1 MEEFLNDKEK
11 ITGEDLGRLEREV
24 IVALKAKRH
33 NVTPGQ
39 SLERMADDK
48 AAGGGMGGQ
57 QQQQQ
62 QQHQHQQQQQQQQQQ
77 PASGSS
83 LVPPPPGSEW
93 SVIAAY
99 QELLSEEKA
108 RQDELTARMKKI
120 NFRQSL
126 DEHIQKAKVLRAQTE
141 DRTDKEYSEH
151 VNKDVIVFHEQE
163 KLKRA
168 AVHEKHHAELMQ
180 RKQQIIDKAEK
191 AREAKLVRGMVCLRM
206 YVYVC
211 DFSSA
216 HFPPLTP
223 ACVLFVSPPPSTGP
237 AAGRV
242 PRLGPGGGQ
251 D

>member
-1 MEEFLNDKEK
+1 MEEFLADKEK

-24 IVALKAKRH
+24 IVALKAKRV
-33 NVTPGQ
+33 NVTPNQ
-39 SLERMADDK
+39 SLERMAEGDK
-48 AAGGGMGGQ
+48 AAGGGMVQ
-57 QQQQQ
+57 QQK
-62 QQHQHQQQQQQQQQQ
+62 QQQQQQQQQR

-108 RQDELTARMKKI
+108 KQDELTARMKKI

-141 DRTDKEYSEH
+141 DRSDKEYSEH

-191 AREAKLVRGMVCLRM
+191 AREAKLVSG
-206 YVYVC
+206 
-211 DFSSA
+211 
-216 HFPPLTP
+216 
-223 ACVLFVSPPPSTGP
+223 
-237 AAGRV
+237 
-242 PRLGPGGGQ
+242 
-251 D
+251 